1 MVSLAVDA
9 IEPEKEQAVDDAL
22 KRLLA
27 VEDAA
32 GDLVRKAEQDS
43 ERLIEAA
50 LREANQQ
57 EERFDARVPELR
69 ASFIDKAD
77 QRAEQTVSEM
87 ERRFEETL
95 VQLREAADLHE
106 AAALDRAFA
115 VLMQGGDRGAR

>member
-1 MVSLAVDA
+1 M
-9 IEPEKEQAVDDAL
+9 DDSL

-32 GDLVRKAEQDS
+32 GDLVKKAEQDS

-57 EERFDARVPELR
+57 EERFEARIPELR

-77 QRAEQTVSEM
+77 QRAEQTVAEM
-87 ERRFEETL
+87 ERRFDETL
-95 VQLREAADLHE
+95 VQLREAADRHE
-106 AAALDRAFA
+106 ADALERAFT
-115 VLMQGGDRGAR
+115 VLMRGGNGIAR

>member
-1 MVSLAVDA
+1 MK
-9 IEPEKEQAVDDAL
+9 EPAVDDAL

-32 GDLVRKAEQDS
+32 GDLVRKAEQGS

-57 EERFDARVPELR
+57 EERFEARIPELR
-69 ASFIDKAD
+69 ASFIDKAA

-95 VQLREAADLHE
+95 VQLRDAADLHE

-115 VLMQGGDRGAR
+115 VLLRGGERGAG